1 VNTIPD
7 QQAGP
12 RQRRRVHSDAFKAG
26 AVAACVQPGMS
37 MAAVAMAQGINA
49 NLLRRWVHEAEMKP
63 RSDVVRADVV
73 VGAAAREPKT
83 VFVPVSLPP
92 SAPPAQIPDIRIE
105 LRRGPTTVTVTW
117 PAGAASD
124 CAVWMREL
132 LR

>member
-1 VNTIPD
+1 M
-7 QQAGP
+7 
-12 RQRRRVHSDAFKAG
+12 HSDDFKAN
-26 AVAACVQPGMS
+26 AVAACAQPGMS
-37 MAAVAMAQGINA
+37 MAAVAMAHGINA

-63 RSDVVRADVV
+63 RSEVVRADVV
-73 VGAAAREPKT
+73 GGAAAREPKT
-83 VFVPVSLPP
+83 VFVPVSLPTPTPTP
-92 SAPPAQIPDIRIE
+92 SAQAPDIRIE